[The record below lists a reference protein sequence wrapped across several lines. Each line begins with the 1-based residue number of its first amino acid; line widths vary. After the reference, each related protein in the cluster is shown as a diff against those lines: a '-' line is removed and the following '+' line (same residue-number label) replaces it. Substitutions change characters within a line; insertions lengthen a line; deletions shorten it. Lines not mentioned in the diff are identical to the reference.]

1 MNSMNSLTPIHLQ
14 ELNKNLGYT
23 EYGIICQNADDLPG
37 KVFDVNKSHIT
48 LDYEDLIERT
58 YDEY

>member
-1 MNSMNSLTPIHLQ
+1 MNSLKPIHLQ

-23 EYGIICQNADDLPG
+23 QYGIVCQNADDLG
-37 KVFDVNKSHIT
+37 KVFANDQSYIT
-48 LDYEDLIERT
+48 LDYDDVMEKD